1 MELRGT
7 VNVELGPGALGES
20 RVGLLTLDIP
30 RLCDGKTLG
39 NGGSNISVR
48 NSSRF
53 IKSFNKAVAAFENEY
68 NKEMYNV

>member
-30 RLCDGKTLG
+30 RLCDGKTSD
-39 NGGSNISVR
+39 NGESNVCVH

-68 NKEMYNV
+68 NKEMYSI